1 MENEQILVTWE
12 LVRVRIAER
21 VSVDDTVAQ
30 SAAKLGVTLKEKQQ
44 EALSPQTVIMQE
56 QAQRFSESG
65 ITSGFIG
72 EAQKGTMQGFKWT
85 IAFGVHKPRKHHLY
99 LLPEYASEI
108 TI

>member
-1 MENEQILVTWE
+1 M
-12 LVRVRIAER
+12 RIAER
-21 VSVDDTVAQ
+21 VSVDDAVAQ

-72 EAQKGTMQGFKWT
+72 EAQIGTMQGFKWT
-85 IAFGVHKPRKHHLY
+85 IGFGVHKPRKHHLY
-99 LLPEYASEI
+99 LSLPEYASDI
-108 TI
+108 TIQALFNCSSGGSL